1 MRNILFRGKRL
12 DNGEWVYGSLLL
24 IGNLAYIY
32 VGDSCPSEVNFE
44 YEFIDVDPATVGQ
57 YTGLKDKKWTM
68 IFEGDILLLSDGK
81 SHSEDVVVEHG
92 LYGWTFYNPQ
102 TATFYSDGSHTYIAV
117 ENCRFMFGTGVVIGN
132 IHDHPD
138 LLK

>member
-57 YTGLKDKKWTM
+57 YTGLKDKNGKEIW
-68 IFEGDILLLSDGK
+68 EGDIVQCKTWQHYVATIIYDDSWGAFSLRFYPFSSGRRVRVTHK
-81 SHSEDVVVEHG
+81 SVK
-92 LYGWTFYNPQ
+92 
-102 TATFYSDGSHTYIAV
+102 
-117 ENCRFMFGTGVVIGN
+117 VIGN
-132 IHDHPD
+132 TIDNPE

>member
-1 MRNILFRGKRL
+1 MRPIKFRGKRL
-12 DNGEWVYGSLLL
+12 DNGKWI
-24 IGNLAYIY
+24 IGYYLEMELCDGCGRCSYIKAD
-32 VGDSCPSEVNFE
+32 G
-44 YEFIDVDPATVGQ
+44 YEPIKVDPNTIGQ

-102 TATFYSDGSHTYIAV
+102 TATFYSDGSHTYLAV
-117 ENCRFMFGTGVVIGN
+117 EHCRFMFGTGVVIGN
-132 IHDHPD
+132 IHDNPD